1 MSKEETKNF
10 SQLDG
15 ILKLADKYEEIEQ
28 HTLANG
34 ELIEYY
40 PYFSAI
46 KINEITEEFYNYSNS
61 EDKTDK
67 KFMDTVLEN
76 DFNLVMFYYF
86 LAVKKFTHYGEQMKR
101 IKKVKSL
108 VPYYNALLETGIL
121 QEIVDDVFLFEELM
135 KLNEMIGKHLGRT
148 NAALEIM
155 TAQSEELEKRRQD
168 FQKTLNSKK

>member
-1 MSKEETKNF
+1 MSKEETKNL

-15 ILKLADKYEEIEQ
+15 ILKLADKYDEIEQ
-28 HTLANG
+28 YELSNG

-40 PYFSAI
+40 PYFSAS
-46 KINEITEEFYNYSNS
+46 KINELTEEFHRYANS
-61 EDKTDK
+61 EDKTEK
-67 KFMDTVLEN
+67 KFMDTVLED

-108 VPYYNALLETGIL
+108 IPYYNALLETGIL
-121 QEIVDDVFLFEELM
+121 QEIVDDAFLFDELI
-135 KLNEMIGKHLGRT
+135 KLNEIIGKHLGRT

-155 TAQSEELEKRRQD
+155 TAQQEELEKRRID
-168 FQKTLNSKK
+168 FQKTLNTK